1 MADWQS
7 IEEVDLEQVSERLRN
22 LFEHH
27 PPQGYLRG
35 KTALRNAVEES
46 LHCSE
51 LEAEE
56 MIDTLESRGFHR
68 FDGNPSERSE
78 ADSTWIIETDREE

>member
-7 IEEVDLEQVSERLRN
+7 IEEVDLEWVSERLRGM
-22 LFEHH
+22 FEHS
-27 PPQGYLRG
+27 PPHGYLRG
-35 KTALRNAVEES
+35 KTAMRNAIEEA

-56 MIDTLESRGFHR
+56 MVDTLESRGFVH
-68 FDGNPSERSE
+68 FDGDPSGPSE
-78 ADSTWIIETDREE
+78 ADSTWLIETGREE

>member
-7 IEEVDLEQVSERLRN
+7 IEEVDLEQVSERLRGM
-22 LFEHH
+22 FEHN
-27 PPQGYLRG
+27 PPHGYLRG
-35 KTALRNAVEES
+35 KTAMRDAVEAA

-56 MIDTLESRGFHR
+56 LVDTLESRGFLR
-68 FDGNPSERSE
+68 FDGDPSERSE
-78 ADSTWIIETDREE
+78 ADSTWLIETDREE